1 MNCLMQ
7 GVLLTLS
14 LAAQD
19 GAPDGTVTVNGGA
32 KVVRELSVQVTVQV
46 TNPGAGDLAMTIS
59 SDPAVPGPW
68 RKFVETQRFE
78 LPPGDGKKTIHV
90 RLRDSAGKESKPLS
104 AELLLDTTPPQA
116 KVTAPEKVSQETVI
130 LTSDV
135 ADAVGMQWTENPD
148 SWGPWEIYLQP
159 REIHLSP
166 GEGIK
171 KILVRYRDE
180 AGNVSPAATVQ
191 VEVSTQLPEAPP
203 LPGVRLIRLKAE
215 PSSGDRIPVVLWIAA
230 SGIREMELKIDDAAP
245 QKREGFESE
254 KTVELRRS
262 GGAHRIQLKLWDEK
276 GAELR
281 AELAFQEADLQK
293 KSEDAVL
300 QEPGP
305 SNRLTVKGGVLLNAI
320 HFNADTSIGTRTL
333 KPGPMGLARVEW
345 AGEVDESFFV
355 QASFEFG
362 RGKEVDSVSG
372 ELDLGVHVLS
382 TELASCRFDLD
393 VEAGLLVSKFWVT
406 VPAFGTFDLGWGL
419 RMALDSHLWLCE
431 SVSLDASV
439 DFRVISYP
447 WSGTVLSG
455 NRSAQT
461 LTAGLLLGVSVRF

>member
-1 MNCLMQ
+1 MNCLLQ
-7 GVLLTLS
+7 GILLVLS

-68 RKFVETQRFE
+68 RKFVETQPFE

-159 REIHLSP
+159 REIRLSP

-191 VEVSTQLPEAPP
+191 VEVTSQIPEAPP
-203 LPGVRLIRLKAE
+203 PAGIRLIRLKAE
-215 PSSGDRIPVVLWIAA
+215 PSSGDRIPVVLWITA
-230 SGIREMELKIDDAAP
+230 SGIREMELRIDDAAP

-281 AELAFQEADLQK
+281 AELAFQEEDLQK

-300 QEPGP
+300 QELAP
-305 SNRLTVKGGVLLNAI
+305 SNRLTLKGGVLLNAI
-320 HFNADTSIGTRTL
+320 HFNSLTSIGSRTL
-333 KPGPMGLARVEW
+333 KPGPMALARVEW
-345 AGEVDESFFV
+345 AGELDDAMFLQVSLELGVGKQVESY
-355 QASFEFG
+355 
-362 RGKEVDSVSG
+362 SG
-372 ELDLGVHVLS
+372 ELDLGIHLLS
-382 TELASCRFDLD
+382 TDLLACRFDLD
-393 VEAGLLVSKFWVT
+393 AEAGILLSKIQVNT
-406 VPAFGTFDLGWGL
+406 PGFGTFDLGWGL
-419 RMALDSHLWLCE
+419 RAGLDGHLWVSE
-431 SVSLDASV
+431 RMSLDAAV